1 MGCTTSRVP
10 VGASNT
16 VNDKSKIKPT
26 PQTDEVDKQQ
36 KFPAVNT
43 KFAGVFVGCLL
54 IRFATYSCHIFLLTF
69 EISLWTKLGWY
80 LTLPLNLF
88 TIKAEI
94 SLHQNTAAS
103 KSSNGEHLR

>member
-10 VGASNT
+10 VGATT

-26 PQTDEVDKQQ
+26 PQTDEVDNWQ

-54 IRFATYSCHIFLLTF
+54 IRFATYSCHIFLLKF
-69 EISLWTKLGWY
+69 EISLLTNLGWY
-80 LTLPLNLF
+80 LTSPLHLF

-94 SLHQNTAAS
+94 SLHQSTPAS